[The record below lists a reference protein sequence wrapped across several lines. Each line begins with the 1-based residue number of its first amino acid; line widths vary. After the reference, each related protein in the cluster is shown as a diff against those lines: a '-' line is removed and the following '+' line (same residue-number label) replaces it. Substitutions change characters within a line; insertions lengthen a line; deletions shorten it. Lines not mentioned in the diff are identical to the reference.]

1 MIRAHSFLC
10 ALAIAGAVC
19 RAQDPAPKPTPPAG
33 APTEWPALSNMD
45 KDKVLPLVGQLR
57 KDKPELR
64 DAGRK
69 QLIALGPGAMPL
81 SFSQVSDRAP
91 DAATNAQ
98 LFLVFDEVLKPEHA
112 QLMVRELTKPRVEL
126 RRYLVRRL
134 ARFHDATVLAPLQK
148 CAKDKDADIA
158 AAAAIGAFALGDAD
172 SLPAVIGVARTS
184 WKEYAPMIAEVL
196 QPVRS
201 VKAGE
206 QVLKAIAKGDAVE
219 QMAGLRL
226 LRYVATKDQAVEL
239 KGFLRSSEN
248 NVKKEAVN
256 AMRVLHGEEPIENLS
271 VFQVVEMANKWLQS

>member
-1 MIRAHSFLC
+1 
-10 ALAIAGAVC
+10 
-19 RAQDPAPKPTPPAG
+19 
-33 APTEWPALSNMD
+33 
-45 KDKVLPLVGQLR
+45 
-57 KDKPELR
+57 
-64 DAGRK
+64 
-69 QLIALGPGAMPL
+69 
-81 SFSQVSDRAP
+81 
-91 DAATNAQ
+91 
-98 LFLVFDEVLKPEHA
+98 
-112 QLMVRELTKPRVEL
+112 
-126 RRYLVRRL
+126 
-134 ARFHDATVLAPLQK
+134 
-148 CAKDKDADIA
+148 
-158 AAAAIGAFALGDAD
+158 
-172 SLPAVIGVARTS
+172 
-184 WKEYAPMIAEVL
+184 MIAEVL